1 MFVIM
6 LTSSIL
12 TVIILEVVS
21 PVSLQ
26 CVSMV
31 SKSYPKS
38 LEMKSLLVKSS
49 RSLKPLMESGETRK
63 SGEEWRKKKERAGKV
78 K

>member
-1 MFVIM
+1 MFAIM
-6 LTSSIL
+6 LTSSVPAI
-12 TVIILEVVS
+12 TILEVLT

-38 LEMKSLLVKSS
+38 LEMKSLLAKSS
-49 RSLKPLMESGETRK
+49 RSSRSLMESGETRK
-63 SGEEWRKKKERAGKV
+63 SVEEWRKKKREGR
-78 K
+78 